1 MTEASKDILTFN
13 RKHESIRISFF
24 IYAKTESLLGKASSC
39 GNNPTQLLNLKVN
52 KHALCG

>member
-13 RKHESIRISFF
+13 RKHESTRLSFV
-24 IYAKTESLLGKASSC
+24 IYAKTESLVGKASSC
-39 GNNPTQLLNLKVN
+39 DNNPTQLFNLKVN